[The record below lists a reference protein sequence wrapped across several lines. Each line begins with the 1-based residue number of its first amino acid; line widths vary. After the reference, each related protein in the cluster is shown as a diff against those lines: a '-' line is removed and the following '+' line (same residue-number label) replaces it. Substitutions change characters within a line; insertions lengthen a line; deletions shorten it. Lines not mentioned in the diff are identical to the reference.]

1 VLYLI
6 TGVAG
11 FIGSN
16 LAEHLLRQGDAVVG
30 LDNLGRKG
38 AQENLARLEAAK
50 GDFTFHRGDIRDDAS
65 VRDLFGRYKNARAV
79 FHLAGQVAVTTS
91 VTDPRDDFGSNALGT
106 FNVLEAVRLNGMNP
120 VVLYSS
126 TNKVYGG
133 MEDLRVTDASGRY
146 MYADYPCGVS
156 EMRALDFHSPY
167 GCSKGAG
174 DQYVIDY
181 ARIYG
186 MRTVCFRQSCIY
198 GINQFGIEDQGWV
211 AWFTIAALLGKKISV
226 YGDGKQVRDVLFID
240 DLIQAYLAAVEH
252 ADKTAGQAFNIG
264 GGPTRTLSILELL
277 AHLESRL
284 GRKIDHCFDEW
295 RPGDQKVFVADIGKA
310 HATFG
315 WEPRITVA
323 QGIDKLSSWASDN
336 IVLLRRLLG

>member
-1 VLYLI
+1 MHYLI

-16 LAEHLLRQGDAVVG
+16 LAEHLLRDGHSVAG

-38 AQENLARLEAAK
+38 ARENLARLEAAG
-50 GDFTFHRGDIRDDAS
+50 GDFVFQQGDIRNDAFL
-65 VRDLFGRYKNARAV
+65 RDFFAQHKDVTAV
-79 FHLAGQVAVTTS
+79 YHLAGQVAVTTS

-106 FNVLEAVRLNGMNP
+106 FNVLEAVRVNNMDP
-120 VVLYSS
+120 VLLYSS
-126 TNKVYGG
+126 TNKVYGK
-133 MEDLRVTDASGRY
+133 MDDLAVTDASGRY
-146 MYADYPCGVS
+146 MYADFPCGVS
-156 EMRALDFHSPY
+156 EARALDFHSPY

-186 MRTVCFRQSCIY
+186 LRTVCFRQSCIY

-240 DLIQAYLAAVEH
+240 DLIQAYLGAVQH
-252 ADKTAGQAFNIG
+252 ASKTAGQAFNIG

-277 AHLESRL
+277 AHLESRI
-284 GRKIDHCFDEW
+284 GKKIDYVFDDW
-295 RPGDQKVFVADIGKA
+295 RPGDQKVFVADITKA

-315 WEPRITVA
+315 WEPKVTVA
-323 QGIDKLSSWASDN
+323 QGIDKLSSWTAEN
-336 IVLLRRLLG
+336 IDLLRRLLG